1 MHSYALVFATAMLRL
16 QLGFLATNGLSLRQA
31 YFVVPWSSE
40 IINLVIVEQWLLL
53 KKAALLRRRPDWDLR

>member
-1 MHSYALVFATAMLRL
+1 MLRL
-16 QLGFLATNGLSLRQA
+16 QLGFLATNGLSLQQA

-40 IINLVIVEQWLLL
+40 IINLLIVEQWLLL